1 MAKKSMWRW
10 LSVMTAAAFALAI
23 AGSAFAQVPLPPHQF
38 FGSAASGSGAMLDG
52 EAVADGTTITAWN
65 QDGDMVGSDE
75 VAGATWVIQIDPAD
89 ADSVVFTIGDSAPN
103 PSTEVVSGS
112 LTELGLDLVTADM
125 GDGDGDGDMGDGDM
139 GDGDMGDGDGD
150 APDGLPATG
159 TGGLAGG
166 DSGLPVLPLILLV
179 SVVLALGGV
188 AVVRRT
194 RA

>member
-38 FGSAASGSGAMLDG
+38 FGSAASDSGAMLDG

-65 QDGDMVGSDE
+65 QDGDMVGSEE
-75 VAGATWVIQIDPAD
+75 VADGTWLIQIDPAD
-89 ADSVVFTIGDSAPN
+89 ADSVVFTIGDSAPS

-125 GDGDGDGDMGDGDM
+125 GDGDGDMGM
-139 GDGDMGDGDGD
+139 GGDGDGD